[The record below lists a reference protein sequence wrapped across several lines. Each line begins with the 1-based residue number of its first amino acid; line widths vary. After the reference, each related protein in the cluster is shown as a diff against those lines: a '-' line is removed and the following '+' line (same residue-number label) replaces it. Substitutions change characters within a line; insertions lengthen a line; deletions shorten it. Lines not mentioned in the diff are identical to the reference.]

1 MYHYVRD
8 LENSRYPS
16 IKGLSTTHF
25 VKQIE
30 YLHSMYNIVS
40 MEEVIDSIEN
50 NSKLPSNAVVLTFDD
65 GYVDHY
71 LNAFPVLDRLGL
83 QGSFYIP
90 VKPVVEH
97 YVLDENKIQ
106 FIISASDDS
115 TCVIDDIKSLL
126 DKYEYYIDDFDNY
139 YKKIAI
145 PSSYD
150 SGDIIFIKRM
160 LQTELPKGI
169 RNKIVDKLF
178 NKYVG
183 IEEAVF
189 SRELY
194 VSKEQ
199 VNHMR
204 RNDMH
209 IGIHGYNHYWWS
221 SLDEVQLEKEI
232 DLSLDFISEIGM
244 DMGSWTACYPHGSYD
259 KRVIDF
265 LKEKG
270 CKLALTI
277 EDGVAHTS
285 QKYRFFLP
293 RIDTINIPIERA
305 LTTRDLNQIDCKG

>member
-8 LENSRYPS
+8 LENSRYTS

-97 YVLDENKIQ
+97 YVLDDNKIQ

-126 DKYEYYIDDFDNY
+126 DEYEYYIDDFDSY
-139 YKKIAI
+139 YRKFAT
-145 PSSYD
+145 PEYFD
-150 SGDIIFIKRM
+150 SGDIMFIKRM
-160 LQTELPKGI
+160 LQTELPAEI
-169 RNKIVDKLF
+169 RKKIVHKLF
-178 NKYVG
+178 DKYVG
-183 IEEAVF
+183 VEESVF
-189 SRELY
+189 SKELY
-194 VSKEQ
+194 VNKEQ
-199 VNHMR
+199 VMHMHR
-204 RNDMH
+204 HSMH
-209 IGIHGYNHYWWS
+209 IGIHGYNHSRWNR
-221 SLDEVQLEKEI
+221 LNRRQLEQEI
-232 DLSLDFISEIGM
+232 DLSLEFISEIGVDM
-244 DMGSWTACYPHGSYD
+244 DNWTACYPHGSYD
-259 KRVIDF
+259 KKTIDI
-265 LKEKG
+265 LNEKG

-277 EDGVAHTS
+277 KAGVANIS
-285 QKYRFFLP
+285 KESRFLLP
-293 RIDTINIPIERA
+293 RIDTINIPINY
-305 LTTRDLNQIDCKG
+305 DS